1 MTHSNSSSLAI
12 VGIGCRYPG
21 GISSADTFWD
31 VISKGTD
38 AIIDVPSD
46 RWDYRKFFDAN
57 DKRPGK
63 SRVKQGGYLHQ
74 SLDQFDPLFFGISP
88 REAAYTD
95 PQQRLLLEV
104 TWEAFEDAG
113 ITEERLRGS
122 DTGVFIGAFNLDN
135 LLLQLGRDNVET
147 ISASTAASVTMT
159 MLSNRLSYTFDLT
172 GPSVTMDTA
181 CSSSMVAVHY
191 ACQSII
197 NGDCSVAVAGGV
209 NVISRPEYMV
219 SMSKG
224 GFLSAHGRC
233 KSFDKDAAGYV
244 RGEGA
249 GIIIIKT
256 LEQAIA
262 DKDEIYAVIRNTG
275 VNQDGHTQNGISFP
289 SAVAQQR
296 LIEKVYRDAAIN
308 PLDVGYIEAHGTGT
322 QAGDPIEISSLAAV
336 FTPGR
341 PVETP
346 CFVGSVKSNFG
357 HTESAAGVAGIIK
370 ASLSIKHGTIL
381 PNLHFN
387 NPNPNIDFAGG
398 RIAVPTSQRAWDEGE
413 RTRLASVNSFGY
425 GGTNGH
431 VILEEFKSATA
442 NQPMPDKV
450 GHYLLPLSAKNRKA
464 LNARCSQ
471 LLDYLQTPKG
481 ENVSLNDL
489 SYSLA
494 YRQSALEERLCLVI
508 KDKTDL
514 EEKLGSLVRGDH
526 PEGTVQAAVD
536 VSGNRRLAFV
546 FTGMGPQWWA
556 MGRELYAREPVFQ
569 QVIDECDA
577 LFCKQAGWSIKAELL
592 APETESK
599 MAKTA
604 VAQPANFLIQAGL
617 LALYRSWGIT
627 PSAVVGHSV
636 GEVAS
641 AYACGALNLE
651 DAITVSYQRS
661 RLQQTLAGGGGM
673 LAIGMGG
680 DAAFELASLYDL
692 VSVAAVNSA
701 TSVTLAGNQEQL
713 EEISQLLEAQG
724 IFNRMLQVEVAYH
737 SYQMDPIKD
746 EIHRVLADIH
756 PQPENIPVYSTAL
769 GSRSSGGA
777 FTADYWWQNVRQ
789 PVSFE
794 RAIKNMIEDGYTH
807 FVEVGPHPV
816 TRNFLNECLAD
827 KQIQGRVIASLARK
841 KDESVAFL
849 ESLGQLFNAGYR
861 LSWPEEIQQAHFV
874 RLPTYP
880 WQRERYWNES
890 NLSHNYLL
898 GSGDEHPFF
907 FEKLM
912 TPEPA
917 WQVELNENYFPF
929 LPDHRIS
936 GRVVFPGAGYI
947 EAGLAL
953 QHYQKERRGVISLEQ
968 LKFHRMLMVE
978 ADKAQQMRVV
988 EDRNQ
993 GRFAV
998 YSSEVNNS
1006 NWTLHATGKLVTTDL
1021 RRIPPQIDLD
1031 DLKKKCPTTLDVTT
1045 LYRSFDERGLGYG
1058 PQFQTI
1064 EQISTGN
1071 RALLARI
1078 SARHLGEDA
1087 HSTHYLSYP
1096 SLLDGAFQSLIALS
1110 DNQQPAPMVPVE
1122 VGEVSVYQTLPAS
1135 FWCYGEIKEQSAN
1148 GILCNLKLL
1157 DDQGNTLMELHSLEC
1172 TLLASESEDAE
1183 TNTLDDVFYHYQWTP
1198 RQLTDSRAAAAN
1210 PPTNWIVLVA
1220 AHALPSIKPFIDL
1233 LNARGIAAQLLLMEH
1248 ALTETATITAFKQNL
1263 ETRLGSGSNHL
1274 IYVAGDLQNQ
1284 QQLPDFM
1291 DVVNLC
1297 LPLIALAQSL
1307 DDPALAATKTL
1318 VNEPDFQLKLSVITR
1333 GAHTPGSNPTNPALQ
1348 PAASLAHLLGNELNA
1363 ISPRHIDLAFGDTPL
1378 TEADCQVLLNEL
1390 VEGQEEDVA
1399 LQGDMRFVRE
1409 LTTTNLEAGEQR
1421 IVHQLSG
1428 NDPLHSVRISKS
1440 VDGNNLEFQH
1450 IRPANLRPDDVGVQV
1465 EHLLIDK
1472 TDIDTLLQG
1481 RRKARQLPRLALG
1494 WIAST
1499 GADCDTFM
1507 LGDEVLTLVTE
1518 PTIAN
1523 QYVVNHRFC
1532 YKRPEGLPEAIYPDL
1547 AFYAAALYLLDDVA
1561 GGTSQKILIQNA
1573 ASPMGLALCQLALVR
1588 KVTVFATINNEAQRE
1603 QLDALGIQR
1612 IFVNRDLTYTTDL
1625 LSLLGDNRLDLVVN
1639 DLGNDHATQLFKLL
1653 APGKHFIQLPTTD
1666 GLEQQTIPSLSNYR
1680 YAYVDIFHSFTRQAG
1695 LLGEWIERV
1704 KNLLV
1709 STDLPPLPKGGS
1721 NAANIPQLV
1730 DYFSGSDDTSQAILE
1745 FRDTNIA
1752 VPETLAVPVL
1762 DRQGSYL
1769 ITGGTSGLG
1778 LQIAKWLL
1786 AQGIESIALAS
1797 RNGSSRPEAK
1807 EFAESATALGKN
1819 VRLFSADIVNL
1830 EATNKLIQ
1838 QINKEM
1844 RPLAGIIHCAMVL
1857 DDDLAIRMNPERM
1870 QKVMLP
1876 KVQGTLNLHKAT
1888 LDLPLRQFIC
1898 ISSISSLIG
1907 NVGQANYVAANAFL
1921 DGFATYRQAA
1931 GLPATTINLGVLK
1944 EIGVVA
1950 RDENLAKVLDAK
1962 GITGLLTADV
1972 LKALG
1977 YIINNEPAQIGL
1989 FRVDWATWAQ
1999 ESPKSAVS
2007 SRFSNLVQKARA
2019 QQDIPPAL
2027 AALLSEL
2034 EHQEHYF
2041 ARLMEILSAEL
2052 AHIVKVPLSEIKQDR
2067 SISDLGIDSI
2077 MSVELSRG
2085 LRTKYG
2091 LEVTS
2096 MELLSGPSLDQ
2107 LTEQLINQ
2115 LTEKMC

>member
-1 MTHSNSSSLAI
+1 MTHKNIPSLAI

-31 VISKGTD
+31 TISKGTD
-38 AIIDVPSD
+38 AIIDVPAN

-63 SRVKQGGYLHQ
+63 TRVKQGGYLHQ
-74 SLDQFDPLFFGISP
+74 SLEQFDPLFFGISP

-181 CSSSMVAVHY
+181 CSSSMVAMHY

-197 NGDCSVAVAGGV
+197 NGDCTVAVAGGV

-224 GFLSAHGRC
+224 GFLSPHGRC

-289 SAVAQQR
+289 SAEAQQR

-322 QAGDPIEISSLAAV
+322 QAGDPIEVSSLAAV

-341 PVETP
+341 PLEKP

-357 HTESAAGVAGIIK
+357 HTESAAGVAGVIK
-370 ASLSIKHGTIL
+370 ASLSIKNGAIL

-398 RIAVPTSQRAWDEGE
+398 RIAVPTTQRNWDEGA

-431 VILEEFKSATA
+431 VILEEFKAKQAAASSSASA
-442 NQPMPDKV
+442 

-464 LNARCSQ
+464 LMARCDR
-471 LLDYLQTPKG
+471 LLAYLDGPQGQK
-481 ENVSLNDL
+481 VSLNDL
-489 SYSLA
+489 NYSLA
-494 YRQSALEERLCLVI
+494 YRQSGLEERLSLVI
-508 KDKTDL
+508 KDKADLTD
-514 EEKLGSLVRGDH
+514 KLRRLVQGDH
-526 PEGTVQAAVD
+526 PEGAVQAAID

-556 MGRELYAREPVFQ
+556 MGRELYARETVFQ

-577 LFCKQAGWSIKAELL
+577 LFSKLAGWSIKAELL
-592 APETESK
+592 APEAESK

-604 VAQPANFLIQAGL
+604 IAQPANFLIQAGL

-641 AYACGALNLE
+641 AYACGALSLE

-680 DAAFELASLYDL
+680 DAAFELASLYDQ

-713 EEISQLLEAQG
+713 EEISQLLKAQG

-746 EIHRVLADIH
+746 EIYRALADIH
-756 PQPENIPVYSTAL
+756 PQAETVPVYSTAL
-769 GSRSSGGA
+769 GSRSSGDA

-794 RAIKNMIEDGYTH
+794 RAIKHMIDDGYTH
-807 FVEVGPHPV
+807 FIEVGPHPV

-827 KQIQGRVIASLARK
+827 KQIQGRVIASLTRK
-841 KDESVAFL
+841 KDESLAFL
-849 ESLGQLFNAGYR
+849 ESLGQLFNTGYQ
-861 LSWPEEIQQAHFV
+861 LTWPEAVRQANFV
-874 RLPTYP
+874 RLPNYP

-890 NLSHNYLL
+890 NLSRNYLL
-898 GSGDEHPFF
+898 GSGDAHPFF

-953 QHYQKERRGVISLEQ
+953 QHYQKERRGVVSLQQ
-968 LKFHRMLMVE
+968 LKFQRMLMVD
-978 ADKAQQMRVV
+978 ADKTQQLRIV
-988 EDRNQ
+988 EDKSQ
-993 GRFAV
+993 GKFSV
-998 YSSEVNNS
+998 YSSEVNNN
-1006 NWTLHATGKLVTTDL
+1006 NWTLHATGKLVSTDL
-1021 RRIPPQIDLD
+1021 RRTPAKTDINK
-1031 DLKKKCPTTLDVTT
+1031 LKKKCATALDVTA

-1064 EQISTGN
+1064 DTIATGKS
-1071 RALLARI
+1071 ALLARI
-1078 SARHLGEDA
+1078 SATQLPQDPHA
-1087 HSTHYLSYP
+1087 STYLSYP

-1122 VGEVSVYQTLPAS
+1122 VGEVSIYQNLPAS
-1135 FWCYGEIKEQSAN
+1135 FWCYGEILQQTAT
-1148 GILCNLKLL
+1148 GIVCNLQLL
-1157 DDQGNTLMELHSLEC
+1157 DDEGATLAELRALEC
-1172 TLLASESEDAE
+1172 TLLADESENI
-1183 TNTLDDVFYHYQWTP
+1183 TSNTLDDAFYHYQWTP
-1198 RQLTDSRAAAAN
+1198 KALAGQGDVNHASANWVVLASAPTLPLLKPFMSQLEAQA
-1210 PPTNWIVLVA
+1210 
-1220 AHALPSIKPFIDL
+1220 IKPKVL
-1233 LNARGIAAQLLLMEH
+1233 LTGNAGDDEAA
-1248 ALTETATITAFKQNL
+1248 ITAFKNSLEENL
-1263 ETRLGSGSNHL
+1263 EPGSNQL
-1274 IYVAGDLQNQ
+1274 VYFAGDLGHQTQ
-1284 QQLPDFM
+1284 FPEFA
-1291 DVVNLC
+1291 DVIDPC

-1307 DDPALAATKTL
+1307 DNPGTAALKAVIKEA
-1318 VNEPDFQLKLSVITR
+1318 DFRLCLNIVTR
-1333 GAHTPGSNPTNPALQ
+1333 GAHTVGGKPTNPALQ
-1348 PAASLAHLLGNELNA
+1348 PAASLGHLLANELSVINA
-1363 ISPRHIDLAFGDTPL
+1363 RHIDLALGHQSL
-1378 TEADCQVLLNEL
+1378 ADAEFQSLVNEL
-1390 VEGQEEDVA
+1390 LDGQEEDIA
-1399 LQGDMRFVRE
+1399 LQGEMRFIRE
-1409 LTTTNLEAGEQR
+1409 LTTTTIEAGEQR
-1421 IVHQLSG
+1421 VVHHVHA
-1428 NDPLHSVRISKS
+1428 NDPRQPVQLCKS
-1440 VDGNNLEFQH
+1440 GDGSALEFQ
-1450 IRPANLRPDDVGVQV
+1450 RLQPAPLKPTDVQVQV
-1465 EHLLIDK
+1465 EQLLLDK
-1472 TDIDTLLQG
+1472 SDIDALLYG
-1481 RRKARQLPRLALG
+1481 RRKSQQLPRLALG
-1494 WIAST
+1494 WVAAT
-1499 GADCDTFM
+1499 GADCDKFT
-1507 LGDEVLTLVTE
+1507 LGDEVLVLVKDAM
-1518 PTIAN
+1518 IAN
-1523 QYVVNHRFC
+1523 QYVVDHHFC
-1532 YKRPEGLPEAIYPDL
+1532 HKRPEGLTESQYPDL

-1561 GGTSQKILIQNA
+1561 GGASRKILIQNA
-1573 ASPMGLALCQLALVR
+1573 ASPLGLALGQLALAR
-1588 KVTVFATINNEAQRE
+1588 KLTVFATINQDAQRQ
-1603 QLDALGIQR
+1603 QLTALGINQ
-1612 IFVNRDLTYTTDL
+1612 ILSNSDLTYTTDL
-1625 LSLLGDNRLDLVVN
+1625 LDLLGDSHLDLVVN
-1639 DLGNDHATQLFKLL
+1639 DLGSEHASQLFKLL
-1653 APGKHFIQLPTTD
+1653 APGKHFIQLPGAD
-1666 GLEQQTIPSLSNYR
+1666 GQELTAAPALSNYR
-1680 YAYVDIFHSFTRQAG
+1680 YAYVDIFHSFTNQTELFADW
-1695 LLGEWIERV
+1695 LGRAKDSITT
-1704 KNLLV
+1704 N
-1709 STDLPPLPKGGS
+1709 SLPPLPKGMA
-1721 NAANIPQLV
+1721 NAGNTTNLLN
-1730 DYFSGSDDTSQAILE
+1730 YFGVSEPTSQAVLE
-1745 FRDTNIA
+1745 FTDTTVA
-1752 VPETLAVPVL
+1752 VPETLAVPSLVR
-1762 DRQGSYL
+1762 DGSYL

-1778 LQIAKWLL
+1778 LQIAKWLI
-1786 AQGIESIALAS
+1786 AQGVESIALVS
-1797 RNGSSRPEAK
+1797 RNGSNRPEAR
-1807 EFAESATALGKN
+1807 EFAEAARAQGKQVCLLDTDIADLDATKALIG
-1819 VRLFSADIVNL
+1819 
-1830 EATNKLIQ
+1830 
-1838 QINKEM
+1838 QINKDM

-1857 DDDLAIRMNPERM
+1857 DDDLAIRMTKERM
-1870 QKVMLP
+1870 QRVMLP

-1888 LDLPLRQFIC
+1888 LELPLRQFIC

-1907 NVGQANYVAANAFL
+1907 NVGQTNYVAANAFL
-1921 DGFATYRQAA
+1921 DTFAHYRQAA
-1931 GLPATTINLGVLK
+1931 GLPATTINLGVLQ

-1962 GITGLLTADV
+1962 GIQGLLTADV
-1972 LKALG
+1972 LQALG
-1977 YIINNEPAQIGL
+1977 YIINNDPIQIGL
-1989 FRVDWATWAQ
+1989 FKVDWAAWAQ
-1999 ESPKSAVS
+1999 ESPKSAAS
-2007 SRFSNLVQKARA
+2007 SRFSGLVQKARA

-2041 ARLMEILSAEL
+2041 ARLMEILSGEL
-2052 AHIVKVPLSEIKQDR
+2052 AQIVKIPLSEIKQDR

-2085 LRTKYG
+2085 LRSKYG

-2107 LTEQLINQ
+2107 LTEQLVSQ
-2115 LTEKMC
+2115 LTEKAC

>member
-1 MTHSNSSSLAI
+1 MTHKNSPSLAI

-38 AIIDVPSD
+38 AIVDVPSN

-181 CSSSMVAVHY
+181 CSSSMVAMHY

-197 NGDCSVAVAGGV
+197 NGDCSIAIAGGV

-289 SAVAQQR
+289 SAEAQQR
-296 LIEKVYRDAAIN
+296 LIEKLYREAAIN

-322 QAGDPIEISSLAAV
+322 QAGDPIEISSLSAV

-370 ASLSIKHGTIL
+370 ASLSIKNGAIL

-398 RIAVPTSQRAWDEGE
+398 RIAVPTSQRIWNEGE

-431 VILEEFKSATA
+431 VILEEFKSPISA
-442 NQPMPDKV
+442 QPTLDQA

-464 LNARCSQ
+464 LNARCSK
-471 LLDYLQTPKG
+471 LLDYLQSPQG
-481 ENVSLNDL
+481 QNVSLNDL
-489 SYSLA
+489 NYSLA
-494 YRQSALEERLCLVI
+494 YRQSGLEERLSLVV
-508 KDKTDL
+508 KNKTDL
-514 EEKLGSLVRGDH
+514 EEKLRSLVQGDH
-526 PEGTVQAAVD
+526 PEGSVQAAVD

-569 QVIDECDA
+569 QVIDQCDE
-577 LFCKQAGWSIKAELL
+577 LFSKVAGWSIKAELL
-592 APETESK
+592 APEADSK

-604 VAQPANFLIQAGL
+604 IAQPANFLIQAGL
-617 LALYRSWGIT
+617 LALYRSWGVT
-627 PSAVVGHSV
+627 PAAVVGHSV

-641 AYACGALNLE
+641 VYACGALTLE

-680 DAAFELASLYDL
+680 DAAFELTSLYDQ

-756 PQPENIPVYSTAL
+756 PHPESIPVYSTAL
-769 GSRSSGGA
+769 GSRSSGSA

-794 RAIKNMIEDGYTH
+794 RAITQMIEDGYTH
-807 FVEVGPHPV
+807 FIEVGPHPV

-827 KQIQGRVIASLARK
+827 KQIQGRVIASLVRK

-849 ESLGQLFNAGYR
+849 ESLGQLFNAGYHLR
-861 LSWPEEIQQAHFV
+861 WPEAIQQANFI

-890 NLSHNYLL
+890 NLSRNYLL
-898 GSGDEHPFF
+898 GSGEEHPFF

-912 TPEPA
+912 TPEPT

-936 GRVVFPGAGYI
+936 GRVVFPGAGYV

-953 QHYQKERRGVISLEQ
+953 QHYQKERRGAVSLEQ
-968 LKFHRMLMVE
+968 LKFHRMLMVD
-978 ADKAQQMRVV
+978 ADKTQQLRIV
-988 EDRNQ
+988 EDKSQN
-993 GRFAV
+993 RFAV
-998 YSSEVNNS
+998 YSSEVNNN
-1006 NWTLHATGKLVTTDL
+1006 NWTLHATGKLVGAVL
-1021 RRIPPQIDLD
+1021 RRTPAKIDLD
-1031 DLKKKCPTTLDVTT
+1031 QLKKKCATALNIPT

-1058 PQFQTI
+1058 AQFQTI
-1064 EQISTGN
+1064 EQLFTGK

-1078 SARHLGEDA
+1078 SAPLMAEDA
-1087 HSTHYLSYP
+1087 HSKSYLSYP

-1110 DNQQPAPMVPVE
+1110 DSQQTAPMVPVE
-1122 VGEVSVYQTLPAS
+1122 VGEVTVYQNIPS
-1135 FWCYGEIKEQSAN
+1135 HFWCYGEILEQTAT
-1148 GILCNLKLL
+1148 GILCDLKLL
-1157 DDQGNTLMELHSLEC
+1157 DDQGNTLAELRSLEC
-1172 TLLASESEDAE
+1172 TLLAGE
-1183 TNTLDDVFYHYQWTP
+1183 TDEAAVNTLDGAFYHYQWTP
-1198 RQLTDSRAAAAN
+1198 RQLALSDREVTGSDAWLILASEQ
-1210 PPTNWIVLVA
+1210 T
-1220 AHALPSIKPFIDL
+1220 LPSIKPFVAHL
-1233 LNARGIAAQLLLMEH
+1233 EGRGISPKLLTTSNVPDDEK
-1248 ALTETATITAFKQNL
+1248 AITAFKQALEENL
-1263 ETRLGSGSNHL
+1263 AAGANHL
-1274 IYVAGDLQNQ
+1274 IYFAGDLEGE
-1284 QQLPDFM
+1284 QQLPEFT
-1291 DVVNLC
+1291 DVINPC

-1307 DDPALAATKTL
+1307 NNPALATL
-1318 VNEPDFQLKLSVITR
+1318 KAWIKEPEFQLNLNIVTR
-1333 GAHTPGSNPTNPALQ
+1333 GAHTIGGKPTNPALQ
-1348 PAASLAHLLGNELNA
+1348 PAASLAHLLANELSA
-1363 ISPRHIDLAFGDTPL
+1363 ITPRHIDLALGSAAVTDAEL
-1378 TEADCQVLLNEL
+1378 QMLVNEL
-1390 VEGQEEDVA
+1390 LDGQEEDIA
-1399 LQGDMRFVRE
+1399 LQGEMRFIRE
-1409 LTTTNLEAGEQR
+1409 LTTTNIDAGEQR
-1421 IVHQLSG
+1421 VVHQIPA
-1428 NDPLHSVRISKS
+1428 NDPLNPVQLRKS
-1440 VDGNNLEFQH
+1440 AEGSLEFQR
-1450 IRPANLRPDDVGVQV
+1450 IAPATLRPDDVQVQI
-1465 EHLLIDK
+1465 ERLLIDK
-1472 TDIDTLLQG
+1472 PDIDALLQG
-1481 RRKARQLPRLALG
+1481 RRKTHQPPRLALG
-1494 WIAST
+1494 WIVAT
-1499 GADCDTFM
+1499 GADCDEFA
-1507 LGDEVLTLVTE
+1507 LGDEVLVLVNESAIT
-1518 PTIAN
+1518 N
-1523 QYVVNHRFC
+1523 QYTLNHRLC
-1532 YKRPEGLPEAIYPDL
+1532 LKRPAGLPENLYPDL
-1547 AFYAAALYLLDDVA
+1547 AFYAAALYMLDDVA
-1561 GGTSQKILIQNA
+1561 GGTSGKVFIQNA
-1573 ASPMGLALCQLALVR
+1573 ASPLGLALGQLALAR
-1588 KVTVFATINNEAQRE
+1588 KLTVFATISQEAQR
-1603 QLDALGIQR
+1603 QPLQAMGVHR
-1612 IFVNRDLTYTTDL
+1612 ILNNKDLTYTTDL
-1625 LSLLGDNRLDLVVN
+1625 VDLLGESRLDLVVN
-1639 DLGNDHATQLFKLL
+1639 DLGNEHATQLFKLL
-1653 APGKHFIQLPTTD
+1653 APGKHFIQLPAVD
-1666 GLEQQTIPSLSNYR
+1666 GQELAATPALTNYR
-1680 YAYVDIFHSFTRQAG
+1680 YAYLDIFQSFTSQPG
-1695 LLGEWIERV
+1695 LFAQWIERA
-1704 KNLLV
+1704 KETAI
-1709 STDLPPLPKGGS
+1709 SDSLPPLPKGVA
-1721 NAANIPQLV
+1721 NACNTTELLN
-1730 DYFSGSDDTSQAILE
+1730 YFVLSDETGQAVIE
-1745 FRDTNIA
+1745 FTDASVT
-1752 VPETLAVPVL
+1752 VSETLAVPSI
-1762 DRQGSYL
+1762 DRSGSYL

-1786 AQGIESIALAS
+1786 AQGVDSIALVS
-1797 RNGSSRPEAK
+1797 RNGSNRPEAR
-1807 EFAESATALGKN
+1807 EFVQSAQGKQ
-1819 VRLFSADIVNL
+1819 VRLFDVDITDLKPTQSLVQN
-1830 EATNKLIQ
+1830 
-1838 QINKEM
+1838 INKEM

-1857 DDDLAIRMNPERM
+1857 DDDLAVRMTPERM
-1870 QKVMLP
+1870 KRVMQP
-1876 KVQGTLNLHKAT
+1876 KVQGTINLHKAT
-1888 LDLPLRQFIC
+1888 LDLSLRQFIC

-1921 DGFATYRQAA
+1921 DGFAHYRQAA
-1931 GLPATTINLGVLK
+1931 GLPATTINLGVLQ

-1950 RDENLAKVLDAK
+1950 RDENLAMVLDAK
-1962 GITGLLTADV
+1962 GIQGLLTADV
-1972 LKALG
+1972 LRALG
-1977 YIINNEPAQIGL
+1977 YIMNNEPAQIGL
-1989 FRVDWATWAQ
+1989 FNVDWAVWAQ
-1999 ESPKSAVS
+1999 QSPKSAAS
-2007 SRFSNLVQKARA
+2007 SRFSSLVQKARA
-2019 QQDIPPAL
+2019 RQDIPPAL

-2034 EHQEHYF
+2034 EHQEQYF
-2041 ARLMEILSAEL
+2041 ARLLEILSGEL
-2052 AHIVKVPLSEIKQDR
+2052 AQIVKVPLSEIKQDR

-2085 LRTKYG
+2085 LRSKYG

-2107 LTEQLINQ
+2107 LTEQLVNQ
-2115 LTEKMC
+2115 LTEKTC

>member
-1 MTHSNSSSLAI
+1 MTHKNIPSLAI

-38 AIIDVPSD
+38 AIVDVPSN

-74 SLDQFDPLFFGISP
+74 QLDQFDPLFFGISP

-181 CSSSMVAVHY
+181 CSSSMVAIHY

-197 NGDCSVAVAGGV
+197 NGDCSIAIAGGV

-249 GIIIIKT
+249 GIIVIKP

-289 SAVAQQR
+289 SSEAQQR
-296 LIEKVYRDAAIN
+296 LIEKVYREAAIN

-341 PVETP
+341 AVEAP
-346 CFVGSVKSNFG
+346 CFVGSVKSNIG
-357 HTESAAGVAGIIK
+357 HTESAAGIAGIIK
-370 ASLSIKHGTIL
+370 ASLSVKNGAIL

-398 RIAVPTSQRAWDEGE
+398 RIAVPTVQRPWNEAHP
-413 RTRLASVNSFGY
+413 RLASVNSFGY

-431 VILEEFKSATA
+431 VILEEFQSKTVNKLLAS
-442 NQPMPDKV
+442 P
-450 GHYLLPLSAKNRKA
+450 GHFLLPLSAKNRKA
-464 LNARCSQ
+464 LNARCGQ
-471 LLDYLQTPKG
+471 LLDYLQSPKG
-481 ENVSLNDL
+481 QNTSLNDL
-489 SYSLA
+489 NYSLA
-494 YRQSALEERLCLVI
+494 YRQSGLEERLCLVA
-508 KDKTDL
+508 KDRVEL
-514 EEKLGSLVRGDH
+514 EEKLRSLVQGDH
-526 PEGTVQAAVD
+526 PEGTVQAAID
-536 VSGNRRLAFV
+536 VSGYRRLAFV

-556 MGRELYAREPVFQ
+556 MGRELYVRESVFQ
-569 QVIDECDA
+569 QVIDQCDE
-577 LFCKQAGWSIKAELL
+577 LFSKLAGWSIKAELL
-592 APETESK
+592 ASETDSK

-604 VAQPANFLIQAGL
+604 IAQPANFLIQAGL

-641 AYACGALNLE
+641 AYACGALSLE

-680 DAAFELASLYDL
+680 DAAFELASLYDQ

-713 EEISQLLEAQG
+713 EEISQLLNTQS

-737 SYQMDPIKD
+737 SYQMDPIKN
-746 EIHRVLADIH
+746 EIHSVLADIH
-756 PQPENIPVYSTAL
+756 PHQENIPVYSTAL
-769 GSRSSGGA
+769 GGRSSGSA

-794 RAIKNMIEDGYTH
+794 RAITQMIDDGYTH
-807 FVEVGPHPV
+807 FIEVGPHPV

-827 KQIQGRVIASLARK
+827 KQIQGRVIASLTRK

-849 ESLGQLFNAGYR
+849 ESLGHLFNAGYR
-861 LSWPEEIQQAHFV
+861 LQWPDAIQQANFV
-874 RLPTYP
+874 RLPAYP

-890 NLSHNYLL
+890 NLSRNYLL
-898 GSGDEHPFF
+898 GSGEEHPFF

-912 TPEPA
+912 SPEPA

-936 GRVVFPGAGYI
+936 GRVVFPGAGYV

-968 LKFHRMLMVE
+968 LQFHRMLMVD
-978 ADKAQQMRVV
+978 ADKTQQLRIV
-988 EDRNQ
+988 EDKNQ
-993 GRFAV
+993 SKFAV
-998 YSSEVNNS
+998 YSSEVNNN
-1006 NWTLHATGKLVTTDL
+1006 NWTLHATGKLVSTDL
-1021 RRIPPQIDLD
+1021 RRTPAKIDLD
-1031 DLKKKCPTTLDVTT
+1031 KLKKKCTTALDVPT

-1058 PQFQTI
+1058 TQFQTI
-1064 EQISTGN
+1064 EQIFTGQ

-1078 SARHLGEDA
+1078 SAPHLAEDA
-1087 HSTHYLSYP
+1087 HANSYLSYP

-1110 DNQQPAPMVPVE
+1110 ENQQTAPMVPVE
-1122 VGEVSVYQTLPAS
+1122 IGEVTVYQSIPGN
-1135 FWCYGEIKEQSAN
+1135 FWCYGEILEQTAT
-1148 GILCNLKLL
+1148 GIVCNLKLL
-1157 DDQGNTLMELHSLEC
+1157 DDQGNTLAELRALEC
-1172 TLLASESEDAE
+1172 TLLAGDSEDTAAD
-1183 TNTLDDVFYHYQWTP
+1183 TLDDAFYHYQWTP
-1198 RQLTDSRAAAAN
+1198 RQLTASGERLTGSDS
-1210 PPTNWIVLVA
+1210 WLIMVSEQS
-1220 AHALPSIKPFIDL
+1220 LPSIKPFIDIL
-1233 LNARGIAAQLLLMEH
+1233 KARGISPGLLLTSSTP
-1248 ALTETATITAFKQNL
+1248 ADDAAITTFKQKL
-1263 ETRLGSGSNHL
+1263 EESLNSGVNHL
-1274 IYVAGDLQNQ
+1274 VYFAGELEHQ
-1284 QQLPDFM
+1284 QHLPEFEE
-1291 DVVNLC
+1291 VVTPC

-1307 DDPALAATKTL
+1307 DNPALIAVKALIK
-1318 VNEPDFQLKLSVITR
+1318 EPEFQFNLNVVTR
-1333 GAHTPGSNPTNPALQ
+1333 GAHTLGGKPTNPALQ
-1348 PAASLAHLLGNELNA
+1348 PVASLAHLLANELNA
-1363 ISPRHIDLAFGDTPL
+1363 VKPRHIDLALGTTAV
-1378 TEADCQVLLNEL
+1378 TETEFQMLVNEL
-1390 VEGQEEDVA
+1390 LDGYEEDIA
-1399 LQGDMRFVRE
+1399 LQGEMRFIRE
-1409 LTTTNLEAGEQR
+1409 LTNTNLDAGEQR
-1421 IVHQLSG
+1421 VVHQVPA
-1428 NDPLHSVRISKS
+1428 NDSLNPVQLRKS
-1440 VDGNNLEFQH
+1440 AEGSLEFQH
-1450 IRPANLRPDDVGVQV
+1450 ITPVTLRPDEIQVQI
-1465 EHLLIDK
+1465 ESLLIDK
-1472 TDIDTLLQG
+1472 PDIDALLQG
-1481 RRKARQLPRLALG
+1481 RRKTHPLPRLALG
-1494 WIAST
+1494 WVAAT
-1499 GADCDTFM
+1499 GGDCDEFA
-1507 LGDEVLTLVTE
+1507 LGDEVLVLVKDSAIT
-1518 PTIAN
+1518 N
-1523 QYVVNHRFC
+1523 QYTLNHRFC
-1532 YKRPEGLPEAIYPDL
+1532 HKRPEGLPEALYPDL
-1547 AFYAAALYLLDDVA
+1547 AFYAAALYILDDIA
-1561 GGTSQKILIQNA
+1561 GGASRKIFIQNA
-1573 ASPMGLALCQLALVR
+1573 ASPLGLALGQLALAR
-1588 KVTVFATINNEAQRE
+1588 KLTVFAAISHEAQR
-1603 QLDALGIQR
+1603 QPLHALGIHR
-1612 IFVNRDLTYTTDL
+1612 ILSNSNLTYTTDL
-1625 LSLLGDNRLDLVVN
+1625 VDLLGDSRLDLVVN
-1639 DLGNDHATQLFKLL
+1639 DLGNEHAAQLFKLL
-1653 APGKHFIQLPTTD
+1653 APGKHFIQLPIVD
-1666 GLEQQTIPSLSNYR
+1666 GQDLPAVPALTNYR
-1680 YAYVDIFHSFTRQAG
+1680 YAYVDIFHSFTNQPG
-1695 LLGEWIERV
+1695 LLAHWIGRV
-1704 KNLLV
+1704 KDVVVTNG
-1709 STDLPPLPKGGS
+1709 LPPLPKAVS
-1721 NAANIPQLV
+1721 NASNTTALLN
-1730 DYFSGSDDTSQAILE
+1730 YFALGDEASQAVVEFTDTSL
-1745 FRDTNIA
+1745 A
-1752 VPETLAVPVL
+1752 VPETLAVPSI

-1778 LQIAKWLL
+1778 LQIAKWLVT
-1786 AQGIESIALAS
+1786 QGVESIALVS
-1797 RNGSSRPEAK
+1797 RNGSNRPEAQ
-1807 EFAESATALGKN
+1807 EFVESTQGKQ
-1819 VRLFSADIVNL
+1819 VRLFDVDITDQ
-1830 EATNKLIQ
+1830 EATNNLIQ
-1838 QINKEM
+1838 KISKEM

-1857 DDDLAIRMNPERM
+1857 DDDLAIRMTAERM
-1870 QKVMLP
+1870 RNVMLP
-1876 KVQGTLNLHKAT
+1876 KVQGTLNLHRST
-1888 LDLPLRQFIC
+1888 LGLPLRQFIC

-1921 DGFATYRQAA
+1921 DGFANYRQAA
-1931 GLPATTINLGVLK
+1931 GLPATTINLGVLQ

-1950 RDENLAKVLDAK
+1950 RDQNLAMVLDAK
-1962 GITGLLTADV
+1962 GIQGLLTADV
-1972 LKALG
+1972 LQALG
-1977 YIINNEPAQIGL
+1977 YIINSDPTQIGL
-1989 FRVDWATWAQ
+1989 FKVDWAVWAQ
-1999 ESPKSAVS
+1999 QSPKSAAS
-2007 SRFSNLVQKARA
+2007 SRFNNLVQKARA
-2019 QQDIPPAL
+2019 RQDVPPAL

-2041 ARLMEILSAEL
+2041 ARLMEILSGEL
-2052 AHIVKVPLSEIKQDR
+2052 AQIVKVPLSEIKQDR

-2085 LRTKYG
+2085 LRSKYG

-2096 MELLSGPSLDQ
+2096 MELLNGPSLDQ
-2107 LTEQLINQ
+2107 LTEQLVNQ
-2115 LTEKMC
+2115 LTEKTC

>member
-1 MTHSNSSSLAI
+1 MTHKNIPSLAI

-38 AIIDVPSD
+38 AIIDVPSN

-74 SLDQFDPLFFGISP
+74 PLNQFDPLFFGISP

-233 KSFDKDAAGYV
+233 KSFDKDASGYV

-262 DKDEIYAVIRNTG
+262 DRDEIYAVIRNTG

-289 SAVAQQR
+289 SAEAQQR

-308 PLDVGYIEAHGTGT
+308 PLDVGYVEAHGTGT
-322 QAGDPIEISSLAAV
+322 QAGDPIEVSSLAAV

-398 RIAVPTSQRAWDEGE
+398 RIAIPTCLRPWNETK

-431 VILEEFKSATA
+431 VILEEFKSPVST
-442 NQPMPDKV
+442 QPSLDQA
-450 GHYLLPLSAKNRKA
+450 GHYLLPMSAKNRKA

-471 LLDYLQTPKG
+471 LLDYLQSPKG
-481 ENVSLNDL
+481 QDVSLDDL
-489 SYSLA
+489 NYSLA
-494 YRQSALEERLCLVI
+494 YRRSSLEERLSLVI
-508 KDKTDL
+508 KNKEDL
-514 EEKLGSLVRGDH
+514 KEKLRSLVQGDH
-526 PEGTVQAAVD
+526 PEGAVQAAVD

-569 QVIDECDA
+569 QVIDECDK
-577 LFCKQAGWSIKAELL
+577 LFSNLAGWSIKTELL
-592 APETESK
+592 AAEAESK

-641 AYACGALNLE
+641 AYACGALSLE
-651 DAITVSYQRS
+651 DAITVSYHRS

-680 DAAFELASLYDL
+680 DAAFELASLYDQI
-692 VSVAAVNSA
+692 SVAAVNSA

-737 SYQMDPIKD
+737 SYQMDPIEE
-746 EIHRVLADIH
+746 EIHRVLADID
-756 PQPENIPVYSTAL
+756 PQPEIIPVYSTAL
-769 GSRSSGGA
+769 GSRSSGSA
-777 FTADYWWQNVRQ
+777 FTANYWWQNVRQ
-789 PVSFE
+789 SVSFE
-794 RAIKNMIEDGYTH
+794 RAIKNMIDDGYTH
-807 FVEVGPHPV
+807 FIEVGPHPV

-827 KQIQGRVIASLARK
+827 KQIQGRVIASLTRK

-861 LSWPEEIQQAHFV
+861 LNWPETIQQARFI
-874 RLPTYP
+874 RLPGYP

-890 NLSHNYLL
+890 TISRNYLL

-953 QHYQKERRGVISLEQ
+953 QHYQKDRRGVISLEQ
-968 LKFHRMLMVE
+968 LKFHRMLMVD
-978 ADKAQQMRVV
+978 ADKTQQMRIV
-988 EDRNQ
+988 EDKGQ
-993 GRFAV
+993 GTFAV
-998 YSSEVNNS
+998 YSSEVNNN
-1006 NWTLHATGKLVTTDL
+1006 NWTLHATGKLVSTDL
-1021 RRIPPQIDLD
+1021 RRAPAKTDLVK
-1031 DLKKKCPTTLDVTT
+1031 LKKKCATTLDAMA
-1045 LYRSFDERGLGYG
+1045 LYHSFDARGLGYG

-1064 EQISTGN
+1064 EQIFTGN
-1071 RALLARI
+1071 RAILARI
-1078 SARHLGEDA
+1078 SASRLDEDV

-1110 DNQQPAPMVPVE
+1110 DNQQSAPMVPVE
-1122 VGEVSVYQTLPAS
+1122 VGEVSVYQNLPAS
-1135 FWCYGEIKEQSAN
+1135 FWCYGEILEQTTT

-1157 DDQGNTLMELHSLEC
+1157 DDQGNTLMELRALEC
-1172 TLLASESEDAE
+1172 RLLAGESENTATD
-1183 TNTLDDVFYHYQWTP
+1183 TLDDVFYHYQWTP
-1198 RQLTDSRAAAAN
+1198 QQLTISDVATNAAAN
-1210 PPTNWIVLVA
+1210 WLVLTSEHNLA
-1220 AHALPSIKPFIDL
+1220 SIKPFIYL
-1233 LNARGIAAQLLLMEH
+1233 LEARGIAAKLLLITSE
-1248 ALTETATITAFKQNL
+1248 LTETAMNAFKQDLEECLEAGTNHLVYFTGNL
-1263 ETRLGSGSNHL
+1263 EDQL
-1274 IYVAGDLQNQ
+1274 
-1284 QQLPDFM
+1284 QLPEFM
-1291 DVVNLC
+1291 DVVTPC
-1297 LPLIALAQSL
+1297 MPLIALAQSL
-1307 DDPALAATKTL
+1307 NNPELADTNALIKA
-1318 VNEPDFQLKLSVITR
+1318 PDFQLNLSVITR
-1333 GAHTPGSNPTNPALQ
+1333 GAHTLGGKPTNPALQ
-1348 PAASLAHLLGNELNA
+1348 PAASLAHLLANELSS
-1363 ISPRHIDLAFGDTPL
+1363 ISPRHIDLAFGNAPI
-1378 TEADCQVLLNEL
+1378 TEAEFQVLIREL
-1390 VEGQEEDVA
+1390 LEGQEEDIA
-1399 LQGDMRFVRE
+1399 LHGEMRFIRE
-1409 LTTTNLEAGEQR
+1409 LTATNLDAGEQR
-1421 IVHQLSG
+1421 AVHQLRG
-1428 NDPLHSVRISKS
+1428 NDPAYPVQLCKS
-1440 VDGNNLEFQH
+1440 VGGNLEFQ
-1450 IRPANLRPDDVGVQV
+1450 RNAPANVNPDELQVQV
-1465 EHLLIDK
+1465 EQLLVDK
-1472 TDIDTLLQG
+1472 ADIDTLLQG
-1481 RRKARQLPRLALG
+1481 RGRARQIPRLVLG
-1494 WIAST
+1494 RIVAI
-1499 GADCDTFM
+1499 GADDADFAP
-1507 LGDEVLTLVTE
+1507 GDEVLVLVTE
-1518 PTIAN
+1518 PEIAN
-1523 QYVVNHRFC
+1523 QYVLNRRFC
-1532 YKRPEGLPEAIYPDL
+1532 YKRPEGLPKAIYPDL
-1547 AFYAAALYLLDDVA
+1547 AYYAAALYLLDDVA
-1561 GGTSQKILIQNA
+1561 GGACRKIFIQNA
-1573 ASPMGLALCQLALVR
+1573 ASPLGLALGQLALAR
-1588 KVTVFATINNEAQRE
+1588 KLTVFATISNETQRQ
-1603 QLDALGIQR
+1603 QLNALGISQVL
-1612 IFVNRDLTYTTDL
+1612 INKDLTYTTDL
-1625 LSLLGDNRLDLVVN
+1625 LDLLGDSRFDLVVN
-1639 DLGNDHATQLFKLL
+1639 DLGNEHALQLFKLL
-1653 APGKHFIQLPTTD
+1653 APGKHFIQLSTD
-1666 GLEQQTIPSLSNYR
+1666 GLEQQTTPALFNYR
-1680 YAYVDIFHSFTRQAG
+1680 YAYVDIFHSFTNQAG
-1695 LLGEWIERV
+1695 LFAEWVARARD
-1704 KNLLV
+1704 LLV
-1709 STDLPPLPKGGS
+1709 AISLPPLPKAIS
-1721 NAANIPQLV
+1721 TAANTTKLLN
-1730 DYFSGSDDTSQAILE
+1730 YFAGNDETSQAIIE
-1745 FRDTNIA
+1745 FTSADIP
-1752 VPETLAVPVL
+1752 VPETLAVPAL

-1778 LQIAKWLL
+1778 LQIAKWLID
-1786 AQGIESIALAS
+1786 QGIESIALVS
-1797 RNGSSRPEAK
+1797 RNGSSRPDAIA
-1807 EFAESATALGKN
+1807 FAESAMALGKQ
-1819 VRLFSADIVNL
+1819 VRLLDADISDL
-1830 EATNKLIQ
+1830 DATQNLIQ
-1838 QINKEM
+1838 KITKDM

-1857 DDDLAIRMNPERM
+1857 DDDLAIRMNAERM
-1870 QKVMLP
+1870 QKVMRP

-1921 DGFATYRQAA
+1921 DGFAHYRQAM
-1931 GLPATTINLGVLK
+1931 GLPATTINLGVLQ

-1977 YIINNEPAQIGL
+1977 YIINNGHAQIGL

-1999 ESPKSAVS
+1999 ESPKSAAS

-2019 QQDIPPAL
+2019 RQDVPPAL

-2034 EHQEHYF
+2034 KHQEQYF
-2041 ARLMEILSAEL
+2041 ARLMEILSGEL
-2052 AHIVKVPLSEIKQDR
+2052 AQIVKVPLSEIKQDR

-2085 LRTKYG
+2085 LRSKYG

-2107 LTEQLINQ
+2107 LTEQLVNQ
-2115 LTEKMC
+2115 LTEKAC